1 MIETVVTSEHL
12 DAFMPRLS
20 FLDRRET
27 EILSENFGL
36 TNDAKFLIEASLAH
50 SYYSRVLLDVSGQ
63 PLAIYGCQE
72 MPGRDG
78 RMFGCPWLQSADA
91 TYFSQTDTARLVKG
105 LKKSVE
111 DWHQNHDR
119 LEGFSWAGATHH
131 HKLLKLLGFEISEE
145 LHEWDGK
152 PIAPVVAFC
161 RNLENIRTGEKYYVC

>member
-27 EILSENFGL
+27 EILSDSFGL
-36 TNDAKFLIEASLAH
+36 TDNPRFLIETSLQQ
-50 SYYSRVLLDVSGQ
+50 SFYVRMLLDVTGQ

-72 MPGRDG
+72 IPGRDG
-78 RMFGCPWLQSADA
+78 RPFGCPWLQSADA
-91 TYFSQTDTARLVKG
+91 TYFSQTDTARLVKS
-105 LKKSVE
+105 LKKSVQ
-111 DWHQNHDR
+111 DWHQTYDR

-131 HKLLKLLGFEISEE
+131 HKLLKLLGFELSEE
-145 LHEWDGK
+145 LHEHHGK